1 MKRLHA
7 ILLFAY
13 LAACI
18 AWLCVCEAWRY
29 VHKRTPFERR

>member
-29 VHKRTPFERR
+29 ARAHKTHKG